1 MRIVRASAPAR
12 AALAGNPSDGYGG
25 AVLAVAVA
33 NYSCEAVV
41 RESSEL
47 EIVPAPQDQVRF
59 ASVAALADDVRAN
72 GYYGGVR
79 LIKAS
84 IKRLHE
90 HCLARGRG
98 IADRT
103 FAVRYRTTI
112 PRGVGLGGSSAIVT
126 ATLRALSEFLELEL
140 TPDELARLALS
151 VETVELG
158 IAAGLQDRVAQA
170 YGGLVFMDFGLDAE
184 DGTAAGGTAVSGR
197 RESGAA
203 LDYER
208 LDPSGLPPLWIAH
221 RAEAAEPSEVFH
233 SDLRVRF
240 QAGDTAVVEAMQRLG
255 SLARRAREA
264 VGAADAELLGRSMM
278 ATFEARTAIA
288 ELDPRHVA
296 MIELARRHAAP
307 ANYAGSGGA
316 VVGLHRDD
324 EHLAALRGAFA
335 EAGCSLSA
343 VEIAAVG

>member
-25 AVLAVAVA
+25 AVLAVAIA

-41 RESSEL
+41 RESREL

-90 HCLARGRG
+90 HFLARGRG
-98 IADRT
+98 IADRA

-126 ATLRALSEFLELEL
+126 ATLRALAEFLELEL

-151 VETVELG
+151 VETEELG
-158 IAAGLQDRVAQA
+158 IAAGLQDRVTQA
-170 YGGLVFMDFGLDAE
+170 YGGLVFMDFGPGEGGDA
-184 DGTAAGGTAVSGR
+184 TVPGG
-197 RESGAA
+197 RERGAA
-203 LDYER
+203 LDHER
-208 LDPSGLPPLWIAH
+208 LDAAGLPPLWIAH

-240 QAGDTAVVEAMQRLG
+240 EAGDAAVVEGMRRLG

-264 VGAADAELLGRSMM
+264 VGASDAELLGRSMT
-278 ATFEARTAIA
+278 ATFEARAAIA
-288 ELDPRHVA
+288 QLDPRNVA

-316 VVGLHRDD
+316 VVGLYRDD
-324 EHLAALRGAFA
+324 EHLAALRDAFG
-335 EAGCSLSA
+335 ETGCSLSA
-343 VEIAAVG
+343 VEIAMVG